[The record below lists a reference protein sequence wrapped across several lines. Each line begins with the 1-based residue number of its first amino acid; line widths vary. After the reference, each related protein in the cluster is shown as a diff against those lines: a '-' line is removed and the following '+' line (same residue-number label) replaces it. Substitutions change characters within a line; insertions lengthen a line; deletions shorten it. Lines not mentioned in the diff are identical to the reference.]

1 MINYHLE
8 LFFGKCDTFCPN
20 LERFFGNRL
29 CFSYFRQK
37 SNPIF
42 FLPTGGVVPPIEMKP
57 PNLPDYSHIWFC
69 PRPECTF
76 MSFLG
81 LKMICL
87 VEVM

>member
-8 LFFGKCDTFCPN
+8 LFFGKCDAFCPN

-29 CFSYFRQK
+29 FFL
-37 SNPIF
+37 

-69 PRPECTF
+69 RRPECTF

-87 VEVM
+87 VEVV